1 MMLRKLTLLL
11 IVLLASPLTW
21 AQVERFVEGVAY
33 FPLKEAQATEVAEG
47 KVEVL
52 EIFSYV
58 CSHCGTL
65 DPHIARWEA
74 NKPEAA
80 QLRYMPAVWN
90 NPGWVEYAAVFF
102 TAEQMGILKQSH
114 HALMDRLWVQKKP
127 PQDLNEVAAF
137 HAQFGVSAEDFIKT
151 MQSPE
156 ISAKLQAA
164 SQQVGKYEV
173 GGTPTLIVDGRW
185 RFDMTSAGGPEQV
198 GELIDFLVAKA
209 VAERSNTPKAVKTA
223 ATASQD

>member
-1 MMLRKLTLLL
+1 MMLRKLVAFVV
-11 IVLLASPLTW
+11 VLLSSSLSW

-33 FPLKEAQATEVAEG
+33 FPLKETQSTQVAEG

-65 DPHIARWEA
+65 DPHLVRWEA
-74 NKPEAA
+74 DKPEAA
-80 QLRYMPAVWN
+80 ELRYLPAVWN

-102 TAEQMGILKQSH
+102 TAQQMGIIKQSH
-114 HALMDRLWVQKKP
+114 HALMNRLWVQNKP
-127 PQDLNEVAAF
+127 PKDLNEVAAF
-137 HAQFGVSAEDFIKT
+137 HAEFGVSADEFAKI

-164 SQQVGKYEV
+164 AQQVGKYEV

-185 RFDMTSAGGPEQV
+185 RFDMTSAGGPEKI
-198 GELIDFLVAKA
+198 GELINFLVAKA
-209 VAERSNTPKAVKTA
+209 LSERAGQPAKAQGA
-223 ATASQD
+223 DQQG